1 VQNYKGL
8 KDFYR
13 AVDQQNAPIEKLVKL
28 GKPDNLLRRDVIME
42 LMCHFRLDKREISQ
56 TYGIDFNE
64 YFALD
69 LQMLNEFEND
79 GLVINGCDILEVTP
93 SGRLMV
99 RNIAYCFDAYSR
111 DRKQQRFSKSI

>member
-1 VQNYKGL
+1 
-8 KDFYR
+8 
-13 AVDQQNAPIEKLVKL
+13 
-28 GKPDNLLRRDVIME
+28 
-42 LMCHFRLDKREISQ
+42 
-56 TYGIDFNE
+56 
-64 YFALD
+64 
-69 LQMLNEFEND
+69 MLNEFEKD